1 MRGGRREGP
10 GEDVVLRTAPPGPCG
25 RSGGPVGPRGRSRPG
40 GGAPAGAAASARH
53 FTRPYQTL
61 LVQIFWSRTTSPV
74 FGACQI
80 LFLPA

>member
-1 MRGGRREGP
+1 MRGP
-10 GEDVVLRTAPPGPCG
+10 
-25 RSGGPVGPRGRSRPG
+25 GRSRLEDEAAGPLREAVRALGPHGRKRPG
-40 GGAPAGAAASARH
+40 DGAPAGAAASARH

-80 LFLPA
+80 LF